1 MDNLKPD
8 EAAAIV
14 GFFRT
19 HEADPVYQN
28 LHDYALTGV
37 NIRVWPESNLGDDIL
52 IEAAAFFA
60 WLYIQGYIADF
71 DLETTIIHK
80 VALHIDD
87 EGFPVFETFTEWWA
101 DPRVISK
108 PGEFDSD
115 KGLLEQLL
123 CMYLND
129 PQNVRFTDCRTV
141 ADLPSAFLTA
151 AEKAAKQTEQ

>member
-60 WLYIQGYIADF
+60 WLDKAGYVYGAGHNYQNNVCVTTYGQEPN
-71 DLETTIIHK
+71 LNCVWETY
-80 VALHIDD
+80 A
-87 EGFPVFETFTEWWA
+87 EWWA

-108 PGEFDSD
+108 PGEFDGD
-115 KGLLEQLL
+115 KGLLGQLL

-129 PQNVRFTDCRTV
+129 PANERFTDCRTV

-151 AEKAAKQTEQ
+151 AEKAAKQ

>member
-60 WLYIQGYIADF
+60 WLDVKCYVYESDSDGA
-71 DLETTIIHK
+71 
-80 VALHIDD
+80 VALYQDVDGVVIW
-87 EGFPVFETFTEWWA
+87 ESWAEWWN

-115 KGLLEQLL
+115 KGLLGQLL
-123 CMYLND
+123 CKYLND
-129 PQNVRFTDCRTV
+129 PQNVRFTDCRTLD
-141 ADLPSAFLTA
+141 DLPTEFLTA
-151 AEKAAKQTEQ
+151 AEKVAKQ